1 MDSVEEQKLESE
13 LIRESVDDLAKA
25 VTASG
30 GAIGGQA
37 NKALDTLYDIFQQ
50 IIVNPYVDQYRI
62 IDLAQ
67 YRSKFGKF
75 PEATKLL
82 QDIGF

>member
-1 MDSVEEQKLESE
+1 LESE
-13 LIRESVDDLAKA
+13 LIRESLDDLVKA

-30 GAIGGQA
+30 NALAGGGT
-37 NKALDTLYDIFQQ
+37 NRALDSLYDIFMN

-62 IDLAQ
+62 LDLGQ
-67 YRSKFGKF
+67 YRSKFGKY

-82 QDIGF
+82 LDIGF